1 MLCATD
7 SLGPFQIL
15 SAQRLTARQTGVTKY
30 CINRQKNVSVYF
42 VTVVTIQQYC
52 LPVALPNVRKPS
64 DEKWSWAI
72 GHPPPLI
79 EAHSRIKHL
88 VIEDY
93 LSRYI
98 KVLMANPQRPVLPL
112 SLIDGFAGGGLYRD
126 EDGSEVPGS
135 PLLLLRTIWEAT
147 RDLNTD
153 RHTTQRHIDATYHF
167 VEKGKSNFAYLEQL
181 LRGLGHGDQ
190 IGSQIHLHRSPFE
203 DVAAPIIESTA
214 GQPGRR
220 ALFLLD
226 QYNYSDVDLRLVRRI
241 LTTLKGSEV
250 ILTFNVGS
258 LITFLTDSE
267 QARKVARNIG
277 LEQYIHWPGISEL
290 KKTNLYRA
298 GIQRQLAQGIH
309 QASGAAYMTL
319 FFVTPQGAS
328 PWSYW
333 LVHLSNAYKAN
344 DVMKEVHWA
353 HGNSFGH
360 NLEPGVFQLGYQAKR
375 DYAVTGQSSL
385 EFDTTAAFD
394 DMLHRTSV
402 DNLREHLCTSL
413 FESSSGIR
421 FDDMI
426 RGLANRSNATA
437 EMIKEALH
445 VPLRSGEI
453 VAITKNGGSRRKGSS
468 ITSDDQI
475 QFKQRSLYFT

>member
-1 MLCATD
+1 M
-7 SLGPFQIL
+7 S
-15 SAQRLTARQTGVTKY
+15 
-30 CINRQKNVSVYF
+30 
-42 VTVVTIQQYC
+42 
-52 LPVALPNVRKPS
+52 KPT
-64 DEKWSWAI
+64 DEKWAWVI
-72 GHPPPLI
+72 GQPPPLI

-112 SLIDGFAGGGLYRD
+112 SLVDGFAGGGMYRD
-126 EDGSEVPGS
+126 ESGQEVPGS
-135 PLLLLRTIWEAT
+135 PLLLLRTIQEAVLE
-147 RDLNTD
+147 LNTD
-153 RHTTQRHIDATYHF
+153 RHTTPRHIDATYHF
-167 VEKGKSNFAYLEQL
+167 VEKGRSNFSHLEHV
-181 LRGLGHGDQ
+181 LRANGHGDQ
-190 IGSQIHLHRSPFE
+190 IGTRIHLHRSAFE
-203 DVAAPIIESTA
+203 DIAAPIIESMA
-214 GQPGRR
+214 GQATRR

-258 LITFLTDSE
+258 LITFLTDSV

-277 LEQYIHWPGISEL
+277 LEPHIHWQGISEL
-290 KKTNLYRA
+290 KRTNLYRE

-344 DVMKEVHWA
+344 DVMKEVHWN

-360 NLEPGVFQLGYQAKR
+360 SLEPGVFKLGYQAKR
-375 DYAVTGQSSL
+375 DYSVTGQASL
-385 EFDTTAAFD
+385 EFDTAAAFD
-394 DMLHRTSV
+394 KMLHTKSV

-413 FESSSGIR
+413 FERSSGIK
-421 FDDMI
+421 FDDLI

-445 VPLRSGEI
+445 VPLQSGEI
-453 VAITKNGGSRRKGSS
+453 IAITKSGGGRRKGSS
-468 ITSDDQI
+468 ITGEDQI
-475 QFKQRSLYFT
+475 QYKQRALYFT